1 MQQGTI
7 VTIGEQAMDPKE
19 RMLIFFGEKVTDG
32 LRPHSIIQQLDNP
45 QAIELNVGSTIL
57 FGDQEYQ
64 VTYVG
69 HLATQNI
76 QTIQH
81 VTFVF
86 SDVPTEK
93 LSSSVYLTPTKLPTL
108 TEGMK
113 ITYKG

>member
-1 MQQGTI
+1 MQQGKI